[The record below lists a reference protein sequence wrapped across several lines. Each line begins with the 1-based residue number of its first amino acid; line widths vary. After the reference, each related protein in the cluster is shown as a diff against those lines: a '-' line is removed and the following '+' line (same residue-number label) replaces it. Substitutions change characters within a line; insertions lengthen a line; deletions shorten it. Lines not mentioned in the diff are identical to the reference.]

1 MFGYPPHSDRSNTP
15 DYYQTHCTVNNR
27 GVLQGFA
34 LPNVQ
39 WQGLTDEDPF
49 RKCSAQ
55 NCLRTLY
62 RLTYIYIH
70 RPANRYIHC
79 VLIQKD
85 SSCFASLLL
94 FLCFGLGEPR
104 KLGFIYNLCGRIYG
118 SVVVQVGINQ
128 TVTPFV
134 RVSSS
139 KAFSKL

>member
-27 GVLQGFA
+27 GVLQGLA

-39 WQGLTDEDPF
+39 WQGLTGACPF
-49 RKCSAQ
+49 RKCLIQ
-55 NCLRTLY
+55 NCLRIPY

-70 RPANRYIHC
+70 RPAHC
-79 VLIQKD
+79 YTPDVLNQTD
-85 SSCFASLLL
+85 SNCFASLLL

-104 KLGFIYNLCGRIYG
+104 KLGFIYNFRCRVYG